1 MIQWPTD
8 FAYTFS
14 PTHLRGEHFLH
25 AGGPGLVDVGL
36 VLELLGQV
44 LQPLEPHELCQQP
57 LFEALLGAQEAVPG
71 ALDVRDHLALRRHVG
86 GAVRQAQLGLFQG
99 ESVIW
104 KVIDIIKMFLVNR
117 YTSIICEKVHTVLT
131 LASTKIK
138 FCIF

>member
-1 MIQWPTD
+1 MVIMIQWPTD

-14 PTHLRGEHFLH
+14 PTHLRGEHFLL

-86 GAVRQAQLGLFQG
+86 GAVRQAQLGLFQA

-104 KVIDIIKMFLVNR
+104 KVIDMKMLLVNR
-117 YTSIICEKVHTVLT
+117 YTSIKCEKLHTVLP
-131 LASTKIK
+131 LALTT
-138 FCIF
+138 